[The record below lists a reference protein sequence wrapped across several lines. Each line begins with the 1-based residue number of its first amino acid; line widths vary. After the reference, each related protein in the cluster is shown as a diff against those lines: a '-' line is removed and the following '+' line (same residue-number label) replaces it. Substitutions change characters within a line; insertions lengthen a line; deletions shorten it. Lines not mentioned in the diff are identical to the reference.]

1 MTDSAVLGIPT
12 PRIQTKPANG
22 VSRGYEVAEF
32 AKAIDMPLLDWQRYV
47 LDEALKIDN
56 ERYVHKTNCFIV
68 SRQNGKTHL
77 LRMRILAGLFL
88 WDERLQIAT
97 AQNRDVALETFRHV
111 VDLIESYDWLR
122 KKVRAVTR
130 SNGREEVY
138 LKNGCR
144 YKIIAPTAGAARGLS
159 ADTVYL
165 DEARMQK
172 TTDGFSALAYTMQ
185 ARPNP
190 QLWVTSNAGDIHS
203 VILNS
208 IRDRA
213 MHKIENDTDDD
224 LMYMEWSAHQDRRL
238 GDIEGWR
245 EANPALGHTI
255 QLETLKARM
264 SDPPEVIQT
273 EMLCQWVTTMNSAF
287 PQGSW
292 NSCAQPTLELKNDR
306 PTWLGLEI
314 SPERDYWALCGTQ
327 VLDDK
332 SIAVGLMEH
341 VQTETPIDDLQIA
354 SRVADWAKKYNAES
368 VVANRFTG
376 DSVVA
381 KLKQAG
387 IRAEVIQGAK
397 YYQACDESLS
407 AISGLRVR
415 HSSQPELTNAVNSC
429 TKRTNDSGAWYIMRR
444 KASTAAIAM
453 VLAISKA
460 TEYGQRSDTDIA
472 IA

>member
-1 MTDSAVLGIPT
+1 
-12 PRIQTKPANG
+12 
-22 VSRGYEVAEF
+22 
-32 AKAIDMPLLDWQRYV
+32 
-47 LDEALKIDN
+47 
-56 ERYVHKTNCFIV
+56 
-68 SRQNGKTHL
+68 
-77 LRMRILAGLFL
+77 
-88 WDERLQIAT
+88 
-97 AQNRDVALETFRHV
+97 
-111 VDLIESYDWLR
+111 
-122 KKVRAVTR
+122 
-130 SNGREEVY
+130 
-138 LKNGCR
+138 
-144 YKIIAPTAGAARGLS
+144 
-159 ADTVYL
+159 
-165 DEARMQK
+165 
-172 TTDGFSALAYTMQ
+172 MQ

>member
-1 MTDSAVLGIPT
+1 MSDLELLGISS
-12 PRIQTKPANG
+12 PRIETKPLDAPTIG
-22 VSRGYEVAEF
+22 GDVVEF
-32 AKAIDMPLLDWQRYV
+32 AEAINMPLLDWQKYV
-47 LDEALKIDN
+47 INEASKVKDN
-56 ERYVHKTNCFIV
+56 KFLHKTALFIV

-88 WDERLQIAT
+88 WDQKLQIAT
-97 AQNRDVALETFRHV
+97 AQNRDVALETFRQV
-111 VDLIESYDWLR
+111 VEIVDNFDWLR
-122 KKVRAVTR
+122 RKVRAITR
-130 SNGREEVY
+130 ANGREEIY

-165 DEARMQK
+165 DEARQHK
-172 TTDGFSALAYTMQ
+172 TTDAFAALAYTMQ

-203 VILNS
+203 VVLNNL
-208 IRDRA
+208 RERA
-213 MHKIENDTDDD
+213 MHKIDKDTDDD
-224 LMYMEWSAHQDRRL
+224 IMYMEWSAHPDRRL

-245 EANPALGHTI
+245 EANPALGKTI

-264 SDPPEVIQT
+264 SDPPEIIQT

-287 PQGSW
+287 PQGAW
-292 NSCAQPTLELKNDR
+292 NSCAQNSLELKNDR

-314 SPERDYWALCGTQ
+314 SPERDYWALTGSQ

-332 SIAVGLMEH
+332 SIAVGLMEY
-341 VQTETPIDDLQIA
+341 VESETPIDDLQIA

-381 KLKQAG
+381 KLRQAG
-387 IRAEVIQGAK
+387 IKAEVIQGAK

-407 AISGLRVR
+407 AITGNRLV
-415 HSSQPELTNAVNSC
+415 HANQPELTNAVNSC
-429 TKRTNDSGAWYIMRR
+429 TKRTNESGAWYIMRR
-444 KASTAAIAM
+444 KASTAAISM

-460 TEYGQRSDTDIA
+460 TEYGQRADTDIVVA
-472 IA
+472 